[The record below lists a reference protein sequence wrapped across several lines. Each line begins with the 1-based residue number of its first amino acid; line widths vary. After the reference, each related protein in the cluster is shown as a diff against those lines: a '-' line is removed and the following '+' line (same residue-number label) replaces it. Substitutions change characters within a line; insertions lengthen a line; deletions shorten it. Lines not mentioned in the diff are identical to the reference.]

1 MERHL
6 IDTAYDCAKK
16 NFGESPFTFKEL
28 YELLLKSNPLI
39 KNEAIDLYIEILQ
52 DIRFI
57 SLGKQ
62 KWSLRENYTNAEINK
77 ITSSMFGLEEYH
89 EEDADKYMS
98 DAEKHELHSKEEIE
112 EQLDLIIDEEEE
124 GTSSPRKT
132 PTIQTDDIEEDD
144 DMDKTVIS
152 SHGDDGSSSDDEPV
166 DDDDNDEIVLD
177 DDEVEVDDDLE

>member
-98 DAEKHELHSKEEIE
+98 DAEKHELHSKEEKE
-112 EQLDLIIDEEEE
+112 EQLDLIIDEEE

-166 DDDDNDEIVLD
+166 DDDDDDEIVLD

>member
-98 DAEKHELHSKEEIE
+98 DAEKHELHSKEEKE
-112 EQLDLIIDEEEE
+112 EQLDLIMDDEEE
-124 GTSSPRKT
+124 GSSTPRKS
-132 PTIQTDDIEEDD
+132 PTLTSDDIEEDD
-144 DMDKTVIS
+144 EIEKTVIS
-152 SHGDDGSSSDDEPV
+152 NHGDDGSNDDDESV
-166 DDDDNDEIVLD
+166 DDEDDEIVLE
-177 DDEVEVDDDLE
+177 DDEVEVDEDLE